1 MNWLVFTA
9 DLLLAMSEV
18 CRRYGK
24 QTRALNEPVQLDLT
38 VPSERSTERE

>member
-1 MNWLVFTA
+1 MNWLVFAA

-18 CRRYGK
+18 CRRYGE

-38 VPSERSTERE
+38 VPPQGSME